1 MDWHVLITYIYSSQL
16 WRLESLKS
24 VRSGS
29 GESPLPGLQAAVV
42 TSHGRMRERKLCSLT
57 LLTRP
62 LTPSWE
68 LHPEDRPKAPPP
80 NIITGIKMSTYE
92 FVYVGAWVTN
102 VWSMTDP
109 GSLTQ
114 TWTISRDG
122 NTNGAPQVVPR
133 DSTQHWE

>member
-1 MDWHVLITYIYSSQL
+1 MDWHVFITHIYSSQL

-29 GESPLPGLQAAVV
+29 GESPLPGLQAAAVS
-42 TSHGRMRERKLCSLT
+42 SHGRMRKLCSVT
-57 LLTRP
+57 LLRRP

-68 LHPEDRPKAPPP
+68 LHPETLPKAPPP

-92 FVYVGAWVTN
+92 FVYMGAWVTN
-102 VWSMTDP
+102 VWSMAVSR
-109 GSLTQ
+109 SLTQ

-122 NTNGAPQVVPR
+122 NINGTPQVVPR
-133 DSTQHWE
+133 DSTQYWE